1 MDNYENGQRR
11 FPRVA
16 SRNSVLVQKLGERD
30 VEEFARTKTLGLG
43 GCSFFSAE
51 KFGIDAILNLLISV
65 EHTVIQSKARV
76 AYEMPT
82 EDGRFE
88 IGVEFVEMR
97 PEDRQVINRILEAPV
112 VIDE

>member
-1 MDNYENGQRR
+1 MDNYQNGKRR
-11 FPRVA
+11 LPRIA
-16 SRNSVLVQKLGERD
+16 SHNSVLVQKLGERD

-43 GCSFFSAE
+43 GCCFLSVE
-51 KFGIDAILNLLISV
+51 KFGIDSILNLLISV
-65 EHTVIQSKARV
+65 EHSVIQSKARV

-97 PEDRQVINRILEAPV
+97 PEDRQVINRALVAPV
-112 VIDE
+112 ATDE